1 MANNDKDLS
10 GDNLLS
16 SATTELADADEV
28 GRQKME
34 AQWSILPAGWRAV
47 DRGIVKGTQWLLCV
61 IGVLFAIIIT
71 VEVLSRYVFGFS
83 IYVTNALSR
92 LLLVWFFLLGAG
104 IAMRHGAHVGF
115 ELLLSY
121 VSPRARHTIVLVG
134 LATCMVFSLEM
145 VYAGV
150 AALGPAWGQSEPG
163 LDISLAWPILSV
175 PVGFAFVLYHTVVI
189 MWVATRRAPARR
201 AVH

>member
-1 MANNDKDLS
+1 MADNDKALS
-10 GDNLLS
+10 SDNLLS

-28 GRQKME
+28 GRRKIE
-34 AQWSILPAGWRAV
+34 GQWAMLPEGVRWL
-47 DRGIVKGTQWLLCV
+47 DRGIVLGTQWLLCA

-121 VSPRARHTIVLVG
+121 VSPRARRAIVVVG
-134 LATCMVFSLEM
+134 LLTCIVFSVEM
-145 VYAGV
+145 IYAGV
-150 AALGPAWGQSEPG
+150 VALGPAWAQTEPG
-163 LDISLAWPILSV
+163 LDISLAWPILSI
-175 PVGFAFVLYHTVVI
+175 PVGFALVLYHTAVI
-189 MWVATRRAPARR
+189 LFVATRPRPAG
-201 AVH
+201 

>member
-1 MANNDKDLS
+1 MADSDK
-10 GDNLLS
+10 GIGGENLLS

-28 GRQKME
+28 GRRKIE
-34 AQWSILPAGWRAV
+34 GQWAMLPERWRAV
-47 DRGIVKGTQWLLCV
+47 DRGIVYGTQWVLCV

-71 VEVLSRYVFGFS
+71 VEVLSRYALGFS

-121 VSPRARHTIVLVG
+121 VSPRARRTIVLIG
-134 LATCMVFSLEM
+134 LVTCMVFSVEM
-145 VYAGV
+145 IYAGV
-150 AALGPAWGQSEPG
+150 AALGPAWRQSEPG
-163 LDISLAWPILSV
+163 LDIPLAWPILSI
-175 PVGFAFVLYHTVVI
+175 PVGFALVLYHTAVI
-189 MWVATRRAPARR
+189 LWVATRPAPAQR
-201 AVH
+201 AG